1 MKDVLWGSLELYE
14 RVIFVASVIV
24 LLLIKVF
31 ETVTFRTIQL
41 SLIGYQELIILDAVL
56 LHFSIITE

>member
-14 RVIFVASVIV
+14 RVIFVTSVIV
-24 LLLIKVF
+24 LLLSKLF

-41 SLIGYQELIILDAVL
+41 SLIGYQELISLDAVL
-56 LHFSIITE
+56 LHLSIITA

>member
-1 MKDVLWGSLELYE
+1 MKDGLWGSLELYE

-41 SLIGYQELIILDAVL
+41 SLIGYQELISLDAVL
-56 LHFSIITE
+56 LHLSIITE

>member
-1 MKDVLWGSLELYE
+1 MKDGLWGSLELYE
-14 RVIFVASVIV
+14 RVIFVTSVIV

-41 SLIGYQELIILDAVL
+41 SLIGYQELISLDAVL
-56 LHFSIITE
+56 LHLSIITE

>member
-14 RVIFVASVIV
+14 RVIFVTSVIV

>member
-41 SLIGYQELIILDAVL
+41 SLIGYQELISLDAVL
-56 LHFSIITE
+56 LHLSIITE

>member
-1 MKDVLWGSLELYE
+1 MVHK
-14 RVIFVASVIV
+14 RVIFVTSVIV

-41 SLIGYQELIILDAVL
+41 SLTGYQELISLDAVL
-56 LHFSIITE
+56 LHLSIITE

>member
-14 RVIFVASVIV
+14 RVIFVTSVIV

-41 SLIGYQELIILDAVL
+41 SLIGYQELISLDAVL
-56 LHFSIITE
+56 LHLSIITE

>member
-41 SLIGYQELIILDAVL
+41 SLIGYQELISLDAVL
-56 LHFSIITE
+56 LHLSIITA

>member
-14 RVIFVASVIV
+14 RVIFVTSVIV

-41 SLIGYQELIILDAVL
+41 SLTGYQELISLDAVL
-56 LHFSIITE
+56 LHLSIITE